1 MNGRFLKHKQNYYRK
16 INHLMN
22 RINLDYNI
30 ENNSYNNNNKEDIFD
45 VKEKQKCKICNNNQV
60 VKYVC
65 PKCKV
70 PYCSMECYKKH
81 NESCTE
87 EFYKSNVIQELKNTK
102 FNEEEKKNFREKLKN
117 YQEKLNL
124 IDENYEQLKDED
136 DIINKKILHYEE
148 ILKKMNEDKF
158 NSKYDFTADDWNDFN
173 NFIKN
178 FQQSEIFRIYKP
190 FWSREAKSLLVID
203 KEYFD
208 NLNEK
213 DVDNLK
219 NVDLNSFYE
228 FINDENNDEEENINE
243 NINYIELNGEQ
254 IIIDEN
260 VINNSIIYRYQQISK
275 LNFSKANNKNIYQI
289 IYTSLIIVYLYRLFN
304 GIVDD
309 PDNIKDVYN
318 HIIFFCEILYDKKAP
333 IPEDVQNIFEIFCE
347 KLKNLEK
354 DEKNYE
360 NIKKLALKD
369 IIDLL
374 KGKKFF
380 IYEALL
386 RLYDI
391 IHKYSIRV
399 DIENIDKNKTTSAK
413 YKLIY
418 FMSYLKYQ
426 VKEDNLEDIM
436 NSFIEILN
444 TQK

>member
-1 MNGRFLKHKQNYYRK
+1 
-16 INHLMN
+16 MN

-30 ENNSYNNNNKEDIFD
+30 ENNSYNNNQENVFD
-45 VKEKQKCKICNNNQV
+45 VKEKQKCKICNNNQE

-70 PYCSMECYKKH
+70 PYCSMQCYKKH

-124 IDENYEQLKDED
+124 IDEKYEKLKDED

-213 DVDNLK
+213 DVNNLK
-219 NVDLNSFYE
+219 NVDLNSYYE
-228 FINDENNDEEENINE
+228 FINDEDNNEEENINE
-243 NINYIELNGEQ
+243 NLNYIELKGEQ

-275 LNFSKANNKNIYQI
+275 LNFAKANNKNIYQI

-309 PDNIKDVYN
+309 NDNIKDVYN

-380 IYEALL
+380 IYESLL

-399 DIENIDKNKTTSAK
+399 DIETIDKNKTTSAK

>member
-1 MNGRFLKHKQNYYRK
+1 
-16 INHLMN
+16 MN
-22 RINLDYNI
+22 RINLDYNL
-30 ENNSYNNNNKEDIFD
+30 ENNSYNNNNKENIFD

-190 FWSREAKSLLVID
+190 FWSREAKSLLIID

-208 NLNEK
+208 NLDEK
-213 DVDNLK
+213 DVNNLK
-219 NVDLNSFYE
+219 NVDLNSYYE
-228 FINDENNDEEENINE
+228 FINDEDNNEEENINE
-243 NINYIELNGEQ
+243 NLNYIELKGEQ

>member
-1 MNGRFLKHKQNYYRK
+1 
-16 INHLMN
+16 MN

-30 ENNSYNNNNKEDIFD
+30 ENNSYNKNNKENIFD
-45 VKEKQKCKICNNNQV
+45 VKEKQKCKICNNNQE

-124 IDENYEQLKDED
+124 IDEKYEQLKDED

-173 NFIKN
+173 NFIIN

-213 DVDNLK
+213 DINNLK

-309 PDNIKDVYN
+309 NDNIKDVYN

>member
-1 MNGRFLKHKQNYYRK
+1 MKGRFLKHKQNYYRK

-22 RINLDYNI
+22 RINLEYNI
-30 ENNSYNNNNKEDIFD
+30 EKNSYNNNQEKVFD
-45 VKEKQKCKICNNNQV
+45 DKEKQKCKICNNNQE

-70 PYCSMECYKKH
+70 PYCSMQCYKKH

-190 FWSREAKSLLVID
+190 FWSREAKSLLIID

-208 NLNEK
+208 NLDEK
-213 DVDNLK
+213 DINNLK
-219 NVDLNSFYE
+219 NVDLNSYYE
-228 FINDENNDEEENINE
+228 FINDEDNNEEDNINE
-243 NINYIELNGEQ
+243 NINYIELKGEQ

-275 LNFSKANNKNIYQI
+275 LNFAKANNKNIYQI

-309 PDNIKDVYN
+309 NDNIKDVYN
-318 HIIFFCEILYDKKAP
+318 HIIFFCEILYDKNAP
-333 IPEDVQNIFEIFCE
+333 IPEDVKNIFEIFCE

-380 IYEALL
+380 IYESFL

-399 DIENIDKNKTTSAK
+399 DIETIDKNKTTSAK

-426 VKEDNLEDIM
+426 VKEDNLDEIM

-444 TQK
+444 TQN